1 MPICKLRKQE
11 VPDLSSLRGIPLT
24 QGEKRWEEQFYARLA
39 SLGEQEAF
47 QTSFL
52 DPLQYE
58 LAKRALGR
66 LPHLSHLA
74 FGGYPNAERVRLAV
88 FPAGWQ
94 GELPEVA
101 FLRIE
106 GKFLPGEPGHREV
119 LGSILALGLRR
130 EQVGDIILLPQGG
143 AAVAV
148 MPAQADFICAQLLR
162 VGSHPVSC
170 LPAKPEELAFLV
182 GEGKEINGTVASLRL
197 DALLSLGFGI
207 SRSKAVPLIKSGL
220 VRVNWR
226 EVTSPGSQLKA
237 GDLISLRGR
246 GRLEVSAVEGETRKG
261 RVRVRLK
268 KFI

>member
-130 EQVGDIILLPQGG
+130 EQVGISSCFPGRGGGGGYARPGGLYLRPTAPGGQPSCILPPREAGRAWPSGRGRKRDQRHRGQLASRRPPLPG
-143 AAVAV
+143 
-148 MPAQADFICAQLLR
+148 LR
-162 VGSHPVSC
+162 N
-170 LPAKPEELAFLV
+170 L
-182 GEGKEINGTVASLRL
+182 
-197 DALLSLGFGI
+197 
-207 SRSKAVPLIKSGL
+207 RSKAVPLIKSGL

-226 EVTSPGSQLKA
+226 MVTSPAPAES
-237 GDLISLRGR
+237 GR
-246 GRLEVSAVEGETRKG
+246 P
-261 RVRVRLK
+261 
-268 KFI
+268 